1 VIFHLKQAGMP
12 VDVDYDKVKEF
23 MQKHKIEN
31 DFYDIEISNNELKMI
46 SNSFD
51 KGLLE
56 NLEFKLDN

>member
-1 VIFHLKQAGMP
+1 MSLDI
-12 VDVDYDKVKEF
+12 DYDKIKEF

-31 DFYDIEISNNELKMI
+31 DFYDIEISNNEIKMI

-56 NLEFKLDN
+56 NLEFKLDD